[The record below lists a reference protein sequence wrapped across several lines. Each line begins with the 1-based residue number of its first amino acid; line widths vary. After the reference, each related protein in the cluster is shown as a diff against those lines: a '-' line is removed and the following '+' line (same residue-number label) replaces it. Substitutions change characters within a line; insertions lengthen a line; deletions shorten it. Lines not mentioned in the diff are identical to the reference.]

1 MSIGRVDDRV
11 VEISIC
17 DRPDG
22 RVELTVVSI
31 DDRGRAVVEV
41 EHGDAAV
48 VRAQARILAAQY
60 DLVPE
65 WRDRTWIVAGSR
77 PPASRYVAR

>member
-1 MSIGRVDDRV
+1 MGQVDDRV

-17 DRPDG
+17 ERPGG

-31 DDRGRAVVEV
+31 DEAGRAVVEV
-41 EHGDAAV
+41 DEGDATF
-48 VRAQARILAAQY
+48 VRTQARVLAARH

-65 WRDRTWIVAGSR
+65 WRDRSWIRSGER
-77 PPASRYVAR
+77 PPASRYVVR